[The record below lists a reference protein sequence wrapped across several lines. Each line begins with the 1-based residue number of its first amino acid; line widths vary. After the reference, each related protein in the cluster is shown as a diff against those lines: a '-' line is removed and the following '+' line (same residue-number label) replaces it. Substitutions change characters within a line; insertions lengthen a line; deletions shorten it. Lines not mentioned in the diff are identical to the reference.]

1 MHDAITGHIAA
12 IEDFATRIETPCGE
26 GKMVWRVWGEGEPL
40 VLLHGGSGSW
50 KHWFRTI
57 PQFMHTRRLIVPD
70 IPGYGD
76 SDMPPLPTGFDALGR
91 IMARGLDEIV
101 GAGND
106 FDIAGFSLGSFM
118 APHVIVHSAARAR
131 TLVLAH
137 GHLVGRMEF
146 SPQQS
151 LKRWRSVED
160 PDERREVLRHNLG
173 ALMLAH
179 PESADD
185 LTIEIYRMDL
195 EKSRLRVP
203 EFINTL
209 DTDILRELEL
219 KLVSIS
225 GEIDPTASP
234 NVPMQMEK
242 LRALRPD
249 AQTHMIPAAG
259 HWVMH
264 ESPSSFNELLG
275 NSLSK

>member
-1 MHDAITGHIAA
+1 MHDTISGHIAA
-12 IEDFATRIETPCGE
+12 IEDFATVVETPCGD
-26 GKMVWRVWGEGEPL
+26 GTMAWRIWGDGEPL

-57 PQFMHTRRLIVPD
+57 PHFMHSRRLIVAD
-70 IPGYGD
+70 MPGYGD
-76 SDMPPLPTGFDALGR
+76 SAMPPLPTGFDALGR

-101 GAGND
+101 GSGN
-106 FDIAGFSLGSFM
+106 FYDIAGFSLGSFM
-118 APHVIVHSAARAR
+118 APHVIRNSAAKAR

-146 SPQQS
+146 SPQQT
-151 LKRWRSVED
+151 LKRWRTVED
-160 PDERREVLRHNLG
+160 PGERREVLRHNLG

-209 DTDILRELEL
+209 DTRILAELEL
-219 KLVSIS
+219 NLVSIS

-234 NVPMQMEK
+234 NVPVQMER
-242 LRALRPD
+242 LRELRPD
-249 AQTHMIPAAG
+249 ALTHMIPAAG

-264 ESPSSFNELLG
+264 ESPSAFNQLLDK
-275 NSLSK
+275 SLQA